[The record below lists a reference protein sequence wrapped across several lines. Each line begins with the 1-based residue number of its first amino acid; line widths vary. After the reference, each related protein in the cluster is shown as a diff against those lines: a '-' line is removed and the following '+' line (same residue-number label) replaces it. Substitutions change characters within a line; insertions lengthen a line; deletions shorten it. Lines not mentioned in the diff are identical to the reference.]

1 MIDGKAKDIE
11 YARKGRNI
19 MDVERQQI
27 DVFLEK
33 CDEVMRSKYIIAD
46 TKISELL
53 RSIASSDLLYAF
65 FREITKD
72 FDYIAAQQQYMN

>member
-33 CDEVMRSKYIIAD
+33 CDEVMR
-46 TKISELL
+46 
-53 RSIASSDLLYAF
+53 
-65 FREITKD
+65 
-72 FDYIAAQQQYMN
+72 